1 MSRTSED
8 KTARR
13 QELARRFA
21 SLWGPRPGPLRPPLF
36 PGRGKAAERLR
47 RLPVWRRARVVAVMP
62 DEALLQVR
70 VNALADGKTLIAATP
85 GLKQG
90 LIRITPG
97 QVPVAR
103 RARELTGSA
112 LAGVG
117 KPLRFPR
124 ARLEGVDLLVGACLA
139 VDRQGRLLGDG
150 RGLGDLLWALLGTA
164 GAVRPDTPVAV
175 LAADE
180 QVVEAL
186 PRQTWDLAASL
197 VVTPT
202 RVIAPGVKQPP
213 PRLDG
218 LPPRLAKLP
227 LVKGVRAL
235 RGGAGG

>member
-1 MSRTSED
+1 MSRATEE
-8 KTARR
+8 KQTLRE
-13 QELARRFA
+13 ELARRFA
-21 SLWGPRPGPLRPPLF
+21 SLWGQRPGPLRPPLF

-90 LIRITPG
+90 LVRITPG

-103 RARELTGSA
+103 RPRELAGSA
-112 LAGVG
+112 LVGVG
-117 KPLRFPR
+117 TPLRFPH
-124 ARLEGVDLLVGACLA
+124 ARLEAVELVVGACLA
-139 VDRQGRLLGDG
+139 VDQRGCLLGDG
-150 RGLGDLLWALLGTA
+150 RGLLDLLWTLLG
-164 GAVRPDTPVAV
+164 AVGGVWPDTPVAV

-186 PRQTWDLAASL
+186 PRQEWDLAASL

-202 RVIAPGVKQPP
+202 RVITSQVKQPP
-213 PRLDG
+213 PRLEG

-227 LVKGVRAL
+227 VVKGVRAL
-235 RGGAGG
+235 RGRARR